1 MNDDDDEG
9 ESEPLAVDEEDR
21 TEEVTL
27 LAEPVDPE
35 PVATETELPKLANAT
50 EDDVTLMETL
60 TESRVLE
67 IEANRVVETVVEHQK
82 LQQQSHYRF
91 NLAKRTLIGSGDD
104 SMTR

>member
-1 MNDDDDEG
+1 
-9 ESEPLAVDEEDR
+9 
-21 TEEVTL
+21 
-27 LAEPVDPE
+27 
-35 PVATETELPKLANAT
+35 
-50 EDDVTLMETL
+50 METL